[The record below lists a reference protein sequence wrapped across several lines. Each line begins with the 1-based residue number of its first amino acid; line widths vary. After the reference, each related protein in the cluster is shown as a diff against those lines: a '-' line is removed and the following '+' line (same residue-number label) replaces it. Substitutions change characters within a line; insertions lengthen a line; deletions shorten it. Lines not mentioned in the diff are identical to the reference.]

1 MMPLLENYFF
11 KGHFSM
17 AKEMLHPRSKHRERY
32 DFEGLK
38 KALPE
43 LSSFIVKNKFNGE
56 DTIDFSNSKAVK
68 GLNKA
73 LLMSC
78 YGISFWDI
86 PEHYLCP
93 PIPGRA
99 DYIHFAADLLALSN
113 NGKIPTGESVR
124 VLDIGVGANCIYP
137 IIGHQEYGWS
147 FVGSEIHAS
156 SIDSAQNIINGNP
169 TLKDSVTLRFQSN
182 PSLIF
187 KGVINP
193 DERFDLI
200 LCNPPFHESL
210 NDAKEVSD
218 RKNQSLGLK
227 RSDKPKLNFGG
238 QSNELWCRGGEV
250 QFIRQMVLESRDFKE
265 NCKWFTTLVSKK
277 ENLSGVYGEI
287 KRVGAST
294 VKTFEMSQGQKISRF
309 VAWTFLDIK

>member
-1 MMPLLENYFF
+1 
-11 KGHFSM
+11 M
-17 AKEMLHPRSKHRERY
+17 AKEQLHPRSKHRERY
-32 DFEGLK
+32 DFAGLI

-43 LSSFIVKNKFNGE
+43 LSPFIIKNKFNGE
-56 DTIDFSNSKAVK
+56 DTIDFSNPKAVK
-68 GLNKA
+68 SLNKA
-73 LLMSC
+73 LLISA
-78 YGISFWDI
+78 YGIIFWDI

-99 DYIHFAADLLALSN
+99 DYIHFAADLLASSN
-113 NGKIPTGESVR
+113 KGQIPTGESVR

-147 FVGSEIHAS
+147 FIGSEVHAS
-156 SIDSAQNIINGNP
+156 SIDSAQKIINSNP
-169 TLKDSVTLRFQSN
+169 TLKDNVSLRFQDN

-187 KGVINP
+187 KGIILP
-193 DERFDLI
+193 DERFDLV

-210 NDAKEVSD
+210 NEAKEVSH

-227 RSDKPKLNFGG
+227 SSDKAKLNFGG

-250 QFIRQMVLESRDFKE
+250 QFIRQMVLESRDFKD

-287 KRVGAST
+287 KRVGALA
-294 VKTFEMSQGQKISRF
+294 VNTFEMSQGQKVSRF
-309 VAWTFLDIK
+309 VAWTFQDLK

>member
-1 MMPLLENYFF
+1 
-11 KGHFSM
+11 M
-17 AKEMLHPRSKHRERY
+17 AKELLHPRSKHRERY
-32 DFEGLK
+32 DFVGLI

-43 LSSFIVKNKFNGE
+43 LSSFVIKNKFNGE
-56 DTIDFSNSKAVK
+56 DTIDFSNPKAVK
-68 GLNKA
+68 ILNKA
-73 LLMSC
+73 LLISA
-78 YGISFWDI
+78 YGIIFWDI

-99 DYIHFAADLLALSN
+99 DYIHFAADLLASSN
-113 NGKIPTGESVR
+113 NSQIPTGESVR

-147 FVGSEIHAS
+147 FIGSEVHAS
-156 SIDSAQNIINGNP
+156 SIDSAQKIINNNP
-169 TLKDSVTLRFQSN
+169 SLKAKVSLRFQDN

-187 KGVINP
+187 KGIILP
-193 DERFDLI
+193 DERFDLV

-210 NDAKEVSD
+210 NDAKEVSL

-227 RSDKPKLNFGG
+227 SSDKAKLNFGG

-250 QFIRQMVLESRDFKE
+250 QFIRQMVLESRDFKD
-265 NCKWFTTLVSKK
+265 NCKWFSTLVSKK

-287 KRVGAST
+287 KRVGALT

-309 VAWTFLDIK
+309 VAWTFQDLK